1 MRTVRQSSHKRVAK
15 CQRVTID
22 IHGVWSVPL
31 VWPETANNARR
42 ENRVEPNA
50 EKNRKKRG
58 EIRMEAVEFLRNYN
72 RMCSIID
79 KCSECP
85 AVNMKCCELYT
96 DEQAKLVE
104 IVEKWA
110 KEHPEKPEQE
120 QQKPEKE
127 QQKPEHPE
135 EAADVTKQKQ
145 DEPCVKT
152 IQDNLEGAIYRAI
165 DYHKNRIENL
175 EYEVSV
181 IRHDLA
187 ALHDKTYALSEKVDR
202 TPTMEPNKTPKQ
214 KRTNKDVLLAV
225 LPNVDTSACPKVLD
239 MNYKCDKRKLC
250 AVCKHE
256 FWNADTHIDLRRLRN
271 DSTFMV

>member
-1 MRTVRQSSHKRVAK
+1 
-15 CQRVTID
+15 
-22 IHGVWSVPL
+22 
-31 VWPETANNARR
+31 
-42 ENRVEPNA
+42 
-50 EKNRKKRG
+50 
-58 EIRMEAVEFLRNYN
+58 MEALEFLRNYD
-72 RMCSIID
+72 RMCSTID

-96 DEQAKLVE
+96 DEQAKLVD

-120 QQKPEKE
+120 QQKPE
-127 QQKPEHPE
+127 HPE
-135 EAADVTKQKQ
+135 EAADVTKPKQ

-152 IQDNLEGAIYRAI
+152 IQDNIEGAIYRSIAFN
-165 DYHKNRIENL
+165 KTRIENL

-181 IRHDLA
+181 IRHDFEVL
-187 ALHDKTYALSEKVDR
+187 DDRIYALREKVDH
-202 TPTMEPNKTPKQ
+202 TPAMEPSQTPEP

-256 FWNADTHIDLRRLRN
+256 FWNEE
-271 DSTFMV
+271 VEE

>member
-1 MRTVRQSSHKRVAK
+1 
-15 CQRVTID
+15 
-22 IHGVWSVPL
+22 
-31 VWPETANNARR
+31 
-42 ENRVEPNA
+42 
-50 EKNRKKRG
+50 
-58 EIRMEAVEFLRNYN
+58 MEALEFLRNYD
-72 RMCSIID
+72 RMCSTID

-110 KEHPEKPEQE
+110 KEHPEEPERG
-120 QQKPEKE
+120 
-127 QQKPEHPE
+127 QQKPEHQE
-135 EAADVTKQKQ
+135 EAADATKQKQ

-152 IQDNLEGAIYRAI
+152 IQDNIEGAIYRSIAFN
-165 DYHKNRIENL
+165 KTRIENL

-181 IRHDLA
+181 IRHDFEVLDDRIYE
-187 ALHDKTYALSEKVDR
+187 LREKVDH
-202 TPTMEPNKTPKQ
+202 TPTMEPSQTPDP
-214 KRTNKDVLLAV
+214 KRTKKDVLLAV

-256 FWNADTHIDLRRLRN
+256 FWNAE
-271 DSTFMV
+271 VEGGQ

>member
-1 MRTVRQSSHKRVAK
+1 
-15 CQRVTID
+15 
-22 IHGVWSVPL
+22 
-31 VWPETANNARR
+31 
-42 ENRVEPNA
+42 
-50 EKNRKKRG
+50 
-58 EIRMEAVEFLRNYN
+58 MEVLEFMKQKD
-72 RMCSIID
+72 RMCDYYSGRTCTHD
-79 KCSECP
+79 DSGETCP
-85 AVNMKCCELYT
+85 AMCIDCEITT
-96 DEQAKLVE
+96 DDLEQLVA

-120 QQKPEKE
+120 QQKPEQE

-135 EAADVTKQKQ
+135 QAADVTKPKQ

-187 ALHDKTYALSEKVDR
+187 ALHDKTYALIEKVDH
-202 TPTMEPNKTPKQ
+202 TPTEEPSQTQEK

-225 LPNVDTSACPKVLD
+225 IPNVDTSACPKVLD

-256 FWNADTHIDLRRLRN
+256 FWNADAHIDLRRLRN
-271 DSTFMV
+271 DSTYIDCVDSCVYGDYH